1 MFFEDAIT
9 VSKTCDLVLTSKACG
24 DEEKAPMC
32 GVPYHAVE
40 SYIAQLIGKG
50 FKVAIG
56 EQLVDPSTV
65 KKGIVPR
72 DVIRVVT
79 PGTVI
84 STEIVSEKENNYLCA
99 IYIDDS
105 EDIAWCDLSTG
116 EFRATHYPDDEN
128 YIKLLE
134 TLDKIQPHEII
145 INCEQNQAP
154 EIYEYAQH
162 ANVLISFV
170 GKNLVYEETAPSM
183 LLAYL
188 RDTQKQEI
196 THLEPLRY
204 VNDNVSMRLDRS
216 TLRNLEI
223 TETIFDKGTNGS
235 LVSVLDKCQ
244 TSMGSRRLKQWLKE
258 PLTWKVQIEGR
269 LQAVETLTN
278 NEMARNNIRSFL
290 KHVYDLERLC
300 ARISLGT
307 ANARDF
313 LAIKQSLFVLNNI
326 KAELK
331 NLNDAYIRRIDNQIN
346 PLEDLYQR
354 IDAAIMDNPPLTIR
368 EGGLIKPGFSEELDD
383 INASIQDSK
392 IWLDNLEDTE
402 RERTGLKLKVGYNKV
417 FGYYIEVT
425 KTQLQQGQAPEDYIR
440 KQTLVNA
447 ERFITPKLKEIE
459 NILINAQSRINDL
472 EYQLFNELKQYIQE
486 QIPIIQRTALCVSV
500 LDVICSFAEVAV
512 RNGYVKPSI
521 TDNSTISIV
530 NGRHPVIEKHM
541 KSGAFVSNDV
551 HLDNLS
557 SSFLLITGPNMAG
570 KSTYMRQLALIVL
583 MAQIGC
589 FVPADSATIGICDRI
604 YTRIGASDNI
614 SMGQSTF
621 YVEMSELAYIL
632 KTATP
637 KSLIILDEIGRGTST
652 LDGLAIAWAVVD
664 KLTQCDKKIRTL
676 FATHYHELTKLS
688 NEGLRNLNVEV
699 LEENDEIAFK
709 HKIVE
714 GSASKSYGVQVAK
727 LAGIPEDVLANA
739 RKYLDILET
748 GSSIANDIS
757 DRDMGVISVLR
768 TVGNVGND
776 FNAGV
781 LSNAKDSDDL
791 IVPTTV
797 IATSGSDAVIPE
809 SNNSDITRIVVDKI
823 KQADLMNMRCSD
835 AIALIEELK
844 DLVS

>member
-40 SYIAQLIGKG
+40 SYLAQLIGKG

-116 EFRATHYPDDEN
+116 EFKAAHYPDDEN

-170 GKNLVYEETAPSM
+170 GKNLVYEKTAPSM

-486 QIPIIQRTALCVSV
+486 QIPVIQRTALCVSV

-530 NGRHPVIEKHM
+530 NGRHPVIEEHM

-727 LAGIPEDVLANA
+727 LAGIPDDVLVNA

-748 GSSIANDIS
+748 GSSIVNDIS
-757 DRDMGVISVLR
+757 DRDMDVISVLR

-781 LSNAKDSDDL
+781 LSNAKNSDDL